1 MKKSLTLLALL
12 ASAAPIAPAFAQSAA
27 SPFTSATRF
36 DADRRPTGSIA
47 PDPDGA
53 GPLGFP
59 AVRNSYDAAG
69 RLTKVE
75 KGTLSAWQSEAVA
88 PANWTGFTIFQTVD
102 TSYDA
107 LDRKTRETVSGVEP
121 GGGAMTA
128 VSVTQFSYDISGR
141 LECTA
146 QRMNPAAFAA
156 LPASACTPGTQG
168 SQGPDRIVKST
179 YDAAG
184 QLLQVREGVG
194 TAVEAAEATR
204 SYSLNGQLK
213 QVIDANGN
221 RAEMRYDGHD
231 RLARWV
237 FPSPSKPSAYDDA
250 TPASAAASAGALNE
264 ADYEAYQS
272 DANGNRT
279 SLRKRDGSTLTYQ
292 YDPLNRMIVKVVP
305 ERSGLLAAHT
315 RDVYYRYDLRGL
327 QTEARFDSLSG
338 EGVSASYDGFGRLA
352 SSSISM
358 GGVTRTLSAQYDAIG
373 GRTELTYPDGV
384 KISFA
389 HDGLDRMTGVLE
401 GALGAGVALA
411 TIAYDGRGQRA
422 SMTRRGGDA
431 TAYGYDGVARLKA
444 LGDTFVGA
452 TGNTSSTFGYNPA
465 SQITGLTR
473 SNDAYAYAPASG
485 VRSYAVNGL
494 NQYITVGGLSQAHDL
509 NGNLSF
515 DGAVSY
521 SYDIENRMVA
531 ASNGAS
537 LAYDPLGR
545 LFSTSGAATGTTR
558 FLYDGDELVAEYDG
572 SGALSRRYVH
582 GAGVDDPLV
591 WYEGASLAAPRFLHT
606 DHQGSI
612 TGIATVTGGLLTINR
627 YDEYGM
633 AAAGNQGR
641 FGYTGQIWLP
651 EVNAWHY
658 KARMYRPEDGRF
670 YQVDPIGYEDRHNLY
685 DYVRGDPVNNLDPNG
700 EACVAANG
708 WSSYCR
714 RAELYAIFDRKFGN
728 QTRFFAAASA
738 TVSMLANMS
747 VPLLGA
753 LASGTVRKHMG
764 NISDRLERLNIQ
776 AAKQMESGSLRG
788 ANLDATMI
796 RREQSEVQSYLNKLS
811 ASDPRAYGSLISG
824 VNGLLNDKGLDAAL
838 ASVYGTD
845 RAYKGV
851 LDRVRGQING
861 DINFANQSHRELIGS
876 ELVSAIRRG
885 GGCDLTGSRI
895 KSC

>member
-1 MKKSLTLLALL
+1 LAALALL

-27 SPFTSATRF
+27 SPSTTATRF
-36 DADRRPTGSIA
+36 NADRRPTGSIA

-69 RLTKVE
+69 RVTKVE
-75 KGTLSAWQSEAVA
+75 KGELAAWQSEAVA
-88 PANWTGFTIFQTVD
+88 PANWTGFTVHQIVD

-128 VSVTQFSYDISGR
+128 VSVTQFSYDTSGR

-156 LPASACTPGTQG
+156 LPASACTLGTQG
-168 SQGPDRIVKST
+168 SQGPDRIVKSV

-221 RAEMRYDGHD
+221 RAELRYDGHD

-237 FPSPSKPSAYDDA
+237 FPSPTKPSAYDDA
-250 TPASAAASAGALNE
+250 TPASAAASAGSLNE
-264 ADYEAYQS
+264 ADYEAYLS

-338 EGVSASYDGFGRLA
+338 EGVSASYNGFGRLA

-411 TIAYDGRGQRA
+411 TIGYDDRGERA

-431 TAYGYDGVARLKA
+431 TAYGYDGVGRLKT
-444 LGDTFVGA
+444 LDDTFVGA
-452 TGNTSSTFGYNPA
+452 TGNTSSSFGYNPA
-465 SQITGLTR
+465 SQIIALAR

-485 VRSYAVNGL
+485 TRSYAVNGL
-494 NQYITVGGLSQAHDL
+494 NQYTTAGGLTQAHDL

-521 SYDIENRMVA
+521 SYDVENRMVG

-537 LAYDPLGR
+537 LIYDPLGR
-545 LFSTSGAATGTTR
+545 LWQTSGASTGTTR

-572 SGALSRRYVH
+572 SGTLTRRYVH

-591 WYEGASLAAPRFLHT
+591 WYEGAGTTDRRFLHA
-606 DHQGSI
+606 DERGSVVAVSDS
-612 TGIATVTGGLLTINR
+612 TGAVTNVNS
-627 YDEYGM
+627 YDEYGKPGS
-633 AAAGNQGR
+633 GNLGR
-641 FGYTGQIWLP
+641 FQCTGQKWVAELGLYD
-651 EVNAWHY
+651 Y
-658 KARMYRPEDGRF
+658 KARMYHPSLGRF
-670 YQVDPIGYEDRHNLY
+670 LQTDPIGFGMERP
-685 DYVRGDPVNNLDPNG
+685 GTPV
-700 EACVAANG
+700 
-708 WSSYCR
+708 WR
-714 RAELYAIFDRKFGN
+714 R
-728 QTRFFAAASA
+728 
-738 TVSMLANMS
+738 
-747 VPLLGA
+747 
-753 LASGTVRKHMG
+753 
-764 NISDRLERLNIQ
+764 
-776 AAKQMESGSLRG
+776 
-788 ANLDATMI
+788 
-796 RREQSEVQSYLNKLS
+796 
-811 ASDPRAYGSLISG
+811 
-824 VNGLLNDKGLDAAL
+824 
-838 ASVYGTD
+838 
-845 RAYKGV
+845 
-851 LDRVRGQING
+851 
-861 DINFANQSHRELIGS
+861 SHEWR
-876 ELVSAIRRG
+876 
-885 GGCDLTGSRI
+885 
-895 KSC
+895 